1 MRKPATCLLAAGA
14 LIVAGGAALAQTS
27 TPAKP
32 NTPTTAGKPSPT
44 TTAKPAS
51 MTLTEQQAKS
61 WVGKPVY
68 SSDNKKLGEIAEFK
82 RGTDNVVQEM
92 RADIGGF
99 LGMGETRVKLTPQQ
113 FRLQNDRAIL
123 NLTQAQAKTLP
134 HAKS

>member
-1 MRKPATCLLAAGA
+1 LAAGTLMA
-14 LIVAGGAALAQTS
+14 AGGAALAQTS

-32 NTPTTAGKPSPT
+32 NTATTA
-44 TTAKPAS
+44 AKPTN

-68 SSDNKKLGEIAEFK
+68 SSDNKKLGEIVEFK

-92 RADIGGF
+92 RAEIGGF

-113 FRLQNDRAIL
+113 FKLQTDRAVL
-123 NLTQAQAKTLP
+123 NLTQAQAKALP
-134 HAKS
+134 HIKS